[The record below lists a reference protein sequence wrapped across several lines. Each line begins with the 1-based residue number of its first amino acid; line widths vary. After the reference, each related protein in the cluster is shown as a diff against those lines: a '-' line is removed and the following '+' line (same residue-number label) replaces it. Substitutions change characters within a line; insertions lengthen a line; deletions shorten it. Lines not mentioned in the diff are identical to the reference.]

1 MAGISLPFKAELV
14 TTHEKGEITHFYSG
28 STSSANSTEKIGHE
42 YWLRE
47 FKDIKEIKEE
57 GKPDVA
63 KASFG
68 YPTATG
74 DPKNVTNTF
83 LWDYYYQNTDLHN
96 QKDANADTYLEY
108 QKYYKSTRN
117 YLAYP
122 LLAAATPYILGL
134 PGSMYYEFDLSGQFV
149 AQNTAVAIP
158 QLGKQ
163 VITFASDKAADIG
176 VSDDEKEGKKI
187 TYNGHDYTFKP
198 SYLNMDL
205 EAGKDYYTLKPDFD
219 QNNDGVPDFSAYDK
233 VPASGDATKVS
244 AFRPYF
250 VGPNASSVRRQTPR
264 YIAFV
269 NDDDGQMDEP
279 LSVLDGS
286 LEIFAR
292 DHKIIVRSNMSEPTG
307 VSIIN
312 TSGLTIANFVI
323 QPGETIETP
332 IRFTGVYIV
341 NKKKLFVK

>member
-1 MAGISLPFKAELV
+1 MQTAPRRL
-14 TTHEKGEITHFYSG
+14 
-28 STSSANSTEKIGHE
+28 E

-47 FKDIKEIKEE
+47 FKDINEE
-57 GKPDVA
+57 GTAPTVA

-74 DPKNVTNTF
+74 ATKNVTNTF
-83 LWDYYYQNTDLHN
+83 LWDYYYENAQLHK
-96 QKDANADTYLEY
+96 QKDANADTYLQY
-108 QKYYKSTRN
+108 RQYYNSTRN
-117 YLAYP
+117 YAAYP

-134 PGSMYYEFDLSGQFV
+134 PGDTYYEFDLSGKFV

-163 VITFASDKAADIG
+163 VITFASDEAVTIG
-176 VSDDEKEGKKI
+176 VSDSEKEGKKI
-187 TYNGHDYTFKP
+187 TYNGYDYTFKP

-205 EAGKDYYTLKPDFD
+205 EAGKDYYTLKPDYD
-219 QNNDGVPDFSAYDK
+219 QNNDGVADFSAYEK
-233 VPASGDATKVS
+233 VPASGDATNVS

-264 YIAFV
+264 YITFV

-279 LSVLDGS
+279 LSVFDGS

-292 DHKIIVRSNMSEPTG
+292 DHKIIVRSNMSEPTA